1 MKVPEIIWKLLSS
14 EVILIKVLYFR
25 SGSNS
30 QSQKIDNKQQQ
41 IIDAVKAQNEA
52 IRNIGDDDNLEYDHQ
67 VVHDAIQPPNQRV
80 QYNFKDA
87 PVYFPNQA
95 NNWNQNAVPAIVSH
109 EPYIPEHRIV
119 HFDLKGAPP
128 SIAYMKKV
136 VTMSKR
142 LGATGVLIEYEDMF
156 PWTGRWDINQKHQL
170 SGTAALS
177 IITEVAGIM

>member
-1 MKVPEIIWKLLSS
+1 M
-14 EVILIKVLYFR
+14 ILIKVLYF
-25 SGSNS
+25 SSNS

-41 IIDAVKAQNEA
+41 IIDAYKAQNEA
-52 IRNIGDDDNLEYDHQ
+52 IRNIGDDDNLEYDHE

-80 QYNFKDA
+80 QYNFKDT

-95 NNWNQNAVPAIVSH
+95 NNWNQNAVPAIVSQ

-128 SIAYMKKV
+128 SISYMKKV
-136 VTMSKR
+136 VSMSKR

-156 PWTGRWDINQKHQL
+156 PWSGRWGINQEHH
-170 SGTAALS
+170 
-177 IITEVAGIM
+177 